1 MDGCASM
8 NGQQKNDLAVGI
20 ALFVTGTIIG
30 VLASNKKARDQVLDV
45 VNEGYVAIKGLSKP
59 KK

>member
-1 MDGCASM
+1 M
-8 NGQQKNDLAVGI
+8 NGQQKNDLAVAI